1 MKPLRF
7 TFYWTIFF
15 AFFIAFSFFL
25 TELFLFI
32 TSFGNALKRTP
43 PYSEEFTQPWAL
55 ELITLAVSLTAS
67 LAFTLWRFPAS
78 RKPSSNTTS
87 QIAGLL
93 KPAALWLLYLGSY
106 AGLYVII
113 SDRIESIWQRELLI
127 NTYAVMSTA
136 SWDLIHEGVL
146 VLLPLVAN
154 IAFIYLT
161 MTGASQLR
169 RTNFPLSKDH
179 RP

>member
-1 MKPLRF
+1 MKPLSF
-7 TFYWTIFF
+7 AFSWAIFF
-15 AFFIAFSFFL
+15 ASFIAFSFV
-25 TELFLFI
+25 TELFLSI
-32 TSFGNALKRTP
+32 TSFGNALKSTP

-55 ELITLAVSLTAS
+55 ELIILAVSLTAS

-78 RKPSSNTTS
+78 RKPSGNTTS

-93 KPAALWLLYLGSY
+93 EPAALWLLYLGSY
-106 AGLYVII
+106 VGLYVII

-136 SWDLIHEGVL
+136 SWDLIHEGIL

-154 IAFIYLT
+154 MAFIYLT

-169 RTNFPLSKDH
+169 RMNSPLSKDH